1 MNTQRALWIVI
12 SIILGMAVLLS
23 SCAPIAAPMTIVD
36 MQAEID
42 AAVKATVIA
51 MTVEEQMAA
60 GEEQVQVAAQE
71 QQPTATEVPPTETPL
86 PSPTPTATATN
97 PPAEPTN
104 TPQPTA
110 TLIAEFSESSS
121 VLISADVNT
130 NCRLGPSRAYRVDG
144 YLLTNEE
151 STVHG
156 QDSGEDWWYIANP
169 TKDEKYCW
177 VWRETT
183 DVQGSTENLPVIEPP
198 PLPRKKDYVYYG
210 YSGCYGYPYYRG
222 CPIKM
227 KYDDGWG
234 AKWYGYDI
242 KPGGCQKWDVCK
254 YTYKCDV
261 KWKYVDDCC
270 RVKIKPIKVC
280 KKYVYSPTCTI
291 KQINKGKCEPVCT
304 KW

>member
-1 MNTQRALWIVI
+1 
-12 SIILGMAVLLS
+12 
-23 SCAPIAAPMTIVD
+23 

-51 MTVEEQMAA
+51 MSVEEQMAA
-60 GEEQVQVAAQE
+60 EQSDTAQDASPVP
-71 QQPTATEVPPTETPL
+71 PTATEVPPTATPL
-86 PSPTPTATATN
+86 PSPTPTATATTA
-97 PPAEPTN
+97 PSEPTN

-110 TLIAEFSESSS
+110 TLIAAFSESSN

-156 QDSGEDWWYIANP
+156 QDASEDWWYIANP

-183 DVQGSTENLPVIEPP
+183 DVQGTADNLPVIEPP
-198 PLPRKKDYVYYG
+198 PLPKKKNYAYYDYGCYSNYG
-210 YSGCYGYPYYRG
+210 YG
-222 CPIKM
+222 CPIRM

-234 AKWYGYDI
+234 TKWYGYDI
-242 KPGGCQKWDVCK
+242 KPAGCQKWDVCK

-261 KWKYVDDCC
+261 KWK
-270 RVKIKPIKVC
+270 VC
-280 KKYVYSPTCTI
+280 GRLL
-291 KQINKGKCEPVCT
+291 QGKS
-304 KW
+304 